1 MNDDPKSGFDLE
13 DDDQIPRHLR
23 LPTES
28 ITLASP
34 VTTGLTYSGS
44 FDLREVQTT
53 SLGKLLQAL
62 PIPALVIDRLFAI
75 LFSNQ
80 ACRKISPNYET
91 TIGTPFVSLF
101 PDPASSRK
109 ARSIV
114 QSVFSSRKSSIMESA
129 LAIDDNRIWAR
140 MNFRSLR
147 LGRDRCILVLVEDLT
162 LEKRQLI
169 VNQMHQEEL
178 RKARD
183 ELEKR
188 VAERTVELVS
198 VNQSL
203 RETERRQKAL
213 LDNIPDMAWLKDSN
227 CNFIAVNQPFGL
239 ACGFKPEEL
248 TGKTDFDVWPR
259 DLAERSRVEDL
270 QVIESRSPKR
280 VEELITDADGNVKW
294 LETIKTPIVDESGD
308 VIGTTGIARDITRR
322 KRFEEHIQQSLRE
335 KEALLQEV
343 HHRVKNNL
351 QIISS
356 LLGLQAA
363 SVEDERAVDIL
374 RDSRGRI
381 RSMAFIHE
389 KLYES
394 KDLAKIDFSEYIR
407 DLTAA
412 LMGSYSGSASRI
424 SLKLDLE
431 EVHLGVGT
439 ALPCGL
445 IINELVSNCI
455 KHAFPDGRQG
465 EIRIALQ
472 SLPPDKYELIVAD
485 NGAGLPKE
493 LDYRK
498 SKSLGL
504 RLVTNLTELQLSG
517 TLDVQRSNGTEVK
530 IVFEDRD
537 RVMLGDSNGKP
548 DNIDS

>member
-1 MNDDPKSGFDLE
+1 MTDDPKSGFEPE
-13 DDDQIPRHLR
+13 DDDQVPRHLR
-23 LPTES
+23 MPTES
-28 ITLASP
+28 IDLDSP
-34 VTTGLTYSGS
+34 LSSGLTYSGS

-62 PIPALVIDRLFAI
+62 PIPAMVIDRFFDVLFP
-75 LFSNQ
+75 NQ
-80 ACRKISPNYET
+80 SCRKISPNYEA
-91 TIGTPFVSLF
+91 IKGTPFASLF
-101 PDPASSRK
+101 PDPASARK

-114 QSVFSSRKSSIMESA
+114 QSVFSSRKSCIMESV

-162 LEKRQLI
+162 IEKRQLI
-169 VNQMHQEEL
+169 INQMHQEEL

-188 VAERTVELVS
+188 VAERTSELMS

-227 CNFIAVNQPFGL
+227 CSFIAVNQPFGL
-239 ACGFKPEEL
+239 AAGFKPEKL
-248 TGKTDFDVWPR
+248 TGKTDFDIWPKA
-259 DLAERSRVEDL
+259 LAERSRGEDL
-270 QVIESRSPKR
+270 QVIESRSAKR
-280 VEELITDADGNVKW
+280 VEELVTDAEGNIKW
-294 LETIKTPIVDESGD
+294 LETIKTPIVDEHGE
-308 VIGTTGIARDITRR
+308 VIGTTGISRDITRR
-322 KRFEEHIQQSLRE
+322 KRFEENIQQSLRE

-363 SVEDERAVDIL
+363 NVEDERAVDIL

-412 LMGSYSGSASRI
+412 LMGSYSEHASRI
-424 SLKLDLE
+424 SLNLDLE
-431 EVHLGVGT
+431 EVYLGVST

-455 KHAFPDGRQG
+455 KHAFPGGREG
-465 EIRIALQ
+465 EIRVGLHR
-472 SLPPDKYELIVAD
+472 SPPDRYELLVAD
-485 NGAGLPKE
+485 NGKGLPEE

-517 TLDVQRSNGTEVK
+517 TLDVQRVNGTAVK
-530 IVFEDRD
+530 IVFEGRD
-537 RVMLGDSNGKP
+537 RIDPGENDGERDNNDS
-548 DNIDS
+548 

>member
-1 MNDDPKSGFDLE
+1 MTGDPKSGFELEGDDLAPK
-13 DDDQIPRHLR
+13 QLR
-23 LPTES
+23 MPTES
-28 ITLASP
+28 IDLDSP
-34 VTTGLTYSGS
+34 SSGLTYSGS

-62 PIPALVIDRLFAI
+62 PIPALVIDRFLDVLFA
-75 LFSNQ
+75 NQ
-80 ACRKISPNYET
+80 SCAKISPNYEMAK
-91 TIGTPFVSLF
+91 GKPFVSLF
-101 PDPASSRK
+101 PDQTSSRK

-114 QSVFSSRKSSIMESA
+114 QSVFSSRKSCIMESV
-129 LAIDDNRIWAR
+129 LAIDDSRIWAR

-169 VNQMHQEEL
+169 VNKMHQEEL

-183 ELEKR
+183 ELERR
-188 VAERTVELVS
+188 VAERTAELVS

-213 LDNIPDMAWLKDSN
+213 LDNIPDMAWLKDRD
-227 CNFIAVNQPFGL
+227 CKFIAVNQPFGL
-239 ACGFKPEEL
+239 ACGFKPEDL
-248 TGKTDFDVWPR
+248 SGKTDLDIWPR
-259 DLAERSRVEDL
+259 ALAERSREEDME
-270 QVIESRSPKR
+270 VIESRSAKR

-294 LETIKTPIVDESGD
+294 LETIKTPIFDEHGE
-308 VIGTTGIARDITRR
+308 VIGTTGISRDITRR
-322 KRFEEHIQQSLRE
+322 KRFEEHMQQSLRE

-389 KLYES
+389 KLYGS

-412 LMGSYSGSASRI
+412 LMGSYSESVSRI
-424 SLKLDLE
+424 SLRLDLE
-431 EVHLGVGT
+431 EVYLGVGT

-455 KHAFPDGRQG
+455 KHAFPSGSEG
-465 EIRIALQ
+465 EIRVQLR
-472 SLPPDKYELIVAD
+472 SLPLNKYELLVAD
-485 NGAGLPKE
+485 NGAGLPGE
-493 LDYRK
+493 LDYRR

-517 TLDVQRSNGTEVK
+517 TLDVQTNNGTEVK

-537 RVMLGDSNGKP
+537 RIKPGENDGEP
-548 DNIDS
+548 DNNDS